1 MERKAIAK
9 PGVKTALNAKR
20 GFDVLGATKE
30 EGLQTA
36 LAIKLGYEKHEP
48 IVLPDDNTRMI
59 TPENML
65 NRDLDL
71 RGIDAPLPLAM
82 VATKDPE
89 SPMALAAL
97 TRLSPYGKESVL
109 AKGICQVVGETSKHP
124 LVRRCVELVTDSG
137 FSPNSIAIIQRQTA
151 RFIVQTRRQYSV
163 ALKENLRLL
172 LDGSIAPRAFIR
184 EFFELTEAG
193 NLRSDIRGKLVISL
207 LLSPTVRPSVK
218 FVLLENFE
226 RLSKPV
232 RLSIIRAVLKAP
244 PSRHLEIIKEEL
256 RWIVTQEKANYDA
269 PYEGR
274 GKSA

>member
-1 MERKAIAK
+1 MEPKVRPKQGAPSGIKAS
-9 PGVKTALNAKR
+9 R
-20 GFDVLGATKE
+20 GLELLGMTKG
-30 EGLQTA
+30 GLQTA
-36 LAIKLGYEKHEP
+36 LDIKLYYKKHEP
-48 IVLPDDNTRMI
+48 IVLPGDHTRII

-65 NRDLDL
+65 NCDLDL
-71 RGIDAPLPLAM
+71 QGIDDPLPLAM

-97 TRLSPYGKESVL
+97 TRLSPYGKKFPL
-109 AKGICQVVGETSKHP
+109 AKGICQVVGEQSKHP
-124 LVRRCVELVTDSG
+124 LVRRCVELVTDSD
-137 FSPNSIAIIQRQTA
+137 FSPNAIAIIQRQTA
-151 RFIVQTRRQYSV
+151 RFIVQTRRQYSE

-193 NLRSDIRGKLVISL
+193 NLRNDIRGKLVISL

-226 RLSKPV
+226 RLPKAV

-244 PSRHLEIIKEEL
+244 PSRHLDVIKEEL
-256 RWIVTQEKANYDA
+256 RWIISQEQA
-269 PYEGR
+269 PSGLH
-274 GKSA
+274 